1 MPRTMLTDE
10 TWSKLRTMLLDAR
23 VYDKPGLRQT
33 VEGML
38 FRMRMGCPWRDIPS
52 EFGNWNSIFKR
63 FNEWSRNEKIFLVF
77 KLLSQ
82 DPDLEWEFIDGTVVK
97 AHQHSSGAAK
107 ASQEI
112 DHAIGRSV
120 AGLTSKL
127 HLAVDSMGLPIDFEI
142 TGGEVHDAKIGPKL
156 VEKLPRS
163 DFVIADK
170 GYDSEDFREQIRERK
185 STPIIPRKRNSKTGN
200 ADVDWDLYKLRH
212 LVENAIARLKHFR
225 GIATRFDKLKR
236 NDVGTV
242 ALACAFIWLTL

>member
-1 MPRTMLTDE
+1 
-10 TWSKLRTMLLDAR
+10 
-23 VYDKPGLRQT
+23 
-33 VEGML
+33 
-38 FRMRMGCPWRDIPS
+38 
-52 EFGNWNSIFKR
+52 
-63 FNEWSRNEKIFLVF
+63 
-77 KLLSQ
+77 
-82 DPDLEWEFIDGTVVK
+82 
-97 AHQHSSGAAK
+97 
-107 ASQEI
+107 
-112 DHAIGRSV
+112 
-120 AGLTSKL
+120 
-127 HLAVDSMGLPIDFEI
+127 MGLPIDFEI

-163 DFVIADK
+163 DFVIAGK